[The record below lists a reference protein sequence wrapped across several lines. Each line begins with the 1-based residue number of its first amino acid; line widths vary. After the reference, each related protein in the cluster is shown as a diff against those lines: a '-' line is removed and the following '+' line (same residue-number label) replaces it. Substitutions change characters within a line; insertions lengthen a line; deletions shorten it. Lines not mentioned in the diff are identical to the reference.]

1 MRYEVREHR
10 TRSNILADLYDEMID
25 RIDANKKRIE
35 LYDDFDHSKKY
46 RIEQRLK
53 TQKRAVVWILTAI
66 CREDEKFLSQFKK

>member
-35 LYDDFDHSKKY
+35 LYDDFDHSQKY
-46 RIEQRLK
+46 RLEQRLK
-53 TQKRAVVWILTAI
+53 IQKKASIWLLTAI
-66 CREDEKFLSQFKK
+66 CREDERFLSQFKK